1 MENKVTTCKI
11 RLQREGMESTVGK
24 VALEA
29 WRVQRY
35 RELGPVLQ
43 SARLCA
49 RSIRPAKTTLF
60 IFFIF
65 SAFWK
70 IHTNCTC
77 LRNAS
82 LFVGRI
88 YK

>member
-1 MENKVTTCKI
+1 MCKI

-29 WRVQRY
+29 RRVQRY
-35 RELGPVLQ
+35 CELSPVLQ
-43 SARLCA
+43 SAW
-49 RSIRPAKTTLF
+49 PAKTTSF
-60 IFFIF
+60 IFFVF